1 MRRRDL
7 QVDTFR
13 ACKVI
18 KTVTAILTTSIYP
31 VRLNRNVKLRL
42 YKSIVTFEIVLNSIL
57 YRFYILVY
65 IESCSVSEHTEIA
78 FSINSDVRNVND
90 IG

>member
-13 ACKVI
+13 ACKVM
-18 KTVTAILTTSIYP
+18 KTIAAILTTSIHP
-31 VRLNRNVKLRL
+31 VRLKRDVKLRL
-42 YKSIVTFEIVLNSIL
+42 YIGIVTFEIVLDSIL
-57 YRFYILVY
+57 CRYCILVY
-65 IESCSVSEHTEIA
+65 IESYSVSEYTEIT
-78 FSINSDVRNVND
+78 FLINSDVRNVND